1 MSADQRVDAMRRDYV
16 DEFSRLQDMR
26 RNKKVVTDVS
36 IDPMTGKEVETKR
49 YATRSEIDDQR
60 YRAMLIKKDIEEF
73 QQRYGQIGTEGKPAG
88 QPSPVAPQ
96 QSPSQPVQQP
106 APAPAQSDPL
116 GLF

>member
-1 MSADQRVDAMRRDYV
+1 
-16 DEFSRLQDMR
+16 
-26 RNKKVVTDVS
+26 
-36 IDPMTGKEVETKR
+36 
-49 YATRSEIDDQR
+49 
-60 YRAMLIKKDIEEF
+60 MLIKKDIEEF